1 VADSQP
7 RLLLQIGKR
16 LAAGFV
22 SLIFLAFVVFM
33 IDEVAPGDAAVVKA
47 GEKATLEQ
55 VQRIRVQMG
64 LDRPWFIRFPE
75 YVAKAATGDFGASYQ
90 GTQEPVSKILASAL
104 PLTLSLAGPAI
115 LVAIFMGL
123 TLGTIAAVWRGRW
136 PDRLVLAFSTLG
148 VTVPNFVLAPILVL
162 IFSLQLDA
170 LPATWESPLR
180 APAFFYLLLPVL
192 VLSARPSATLVRLT
206 RASMIDTLSQEFIKL
221 ARAKG
226 VGPLRLVLRHGLR
239 NAVLPVITSMGTSFG
254 FLLTGSYIVET
265 FFTMPGMGFQAL
277 KAIQKNDT
285 PVLMGCV
292 LLTGLLFIV
301 VNLLVDILQPI
312 LDPRIREA
320 QI

>member
-1 VADSQP
+1 
-7 RLLLQIGKR
+7 
-16 LAAGFV
+16 
-22 SLIFLAFVVFM
+22 M

-64 LDRPWFIRFPE
+64 LDRPWYVRFPE
-75 YVAKAATGDFGASYQ
+75 YLGKAVQGDFGASYQ
-90 GTQEPVSKILASAL
+90 GAQEPVSKILGSAL
-104 PLTLSLAGPAI
+104 PLTLKLATPAI
-115 LVAIFMGL
+115 LVAILAGL
-123 TLGTIAAVWRGRW
+123 TLGTLAAVFRGRW
-136 PDRLVLAFSTLG
+136 PDQAILAFSTLG

-162 IFSLQLDA
+162 IFVLGMDA

-180 APAFFYLLLPVL
+180 GPEFLYLLLPVL

-206 RASMIDTLSQEFIKL
+206 RASMIDTLGQEFIKL

-226 VGPLRLVLRHGLR
+226 VGPFRLVLRHGLR
-239 NAVLPVITSMGTSFG
+239 NAILPVITAMGTSFG

-265 FFTMPGMGFQAL
+265 FFTMPGMGYQAL

-292 LLTGLLFIV
+292 LLTGFLFIA
-301 VNLLVDILQPI
+301 VNLAVDLLQPI

-320 QI
+320 QA